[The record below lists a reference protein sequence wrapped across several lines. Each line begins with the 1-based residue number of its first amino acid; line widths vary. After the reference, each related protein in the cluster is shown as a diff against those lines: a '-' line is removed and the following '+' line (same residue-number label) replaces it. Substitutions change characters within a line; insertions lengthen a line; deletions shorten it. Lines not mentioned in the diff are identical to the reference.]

1 MERTQLVSEASPLLR
16 GPQPISSALSAAPGQ
31 SVELGGAEVALHL
44 RHRRH
49 QLQELSS
56 IHLVAGIAHEAA
68 HSITDPGDTADLCIE
83 VIEMTDEHIADR
95 LTFEDVGDLGEWQSQ
110 APQSADTVEPL
121 GVALAID
128 AVSAVGSLTRD
139 EQADL
144 VVMMEGTDSETGG
157 LREFPDTPGGHSS
170 PSCTTSAMASAIRP
184 CRAPGRLCPM
194 PSIIISRA
202 PGIASAVAIPPLGSH
217 ILSA

>member
-1 MERTQLVSEASPLLR
+1 
-16 GPQPISSALSAAPGQ
+16 
-31 SVELGGAEVALHL
+31 
-44 RHRRH
+44 
-49 QLQELSS
+49 
-56 IHLVAGIAHEAA
+56 
-68 HSITDPGDTADLCIE
+68 
-83 VIEMTDEHIADR
+83 
-95 LTFEDVGDLGEWQSQ
+95 EDVGDLGEWQSQ

-128 AVSAVGSLTRD
+128 AVSAVGTLTRD

-144 VVMMEGTDSETGG
+144 VVVMEGTDGETGG
-157 LREFPDTPGGHSS
+157 LREFPDAPGGHSS

-217 ILSA
+217 ILSAEPWITSVGRSSCRRRSVRSPDASEAIPCRAAARGSWPRSKATLARLATSSSGTG